1 MDFLPRKEGWSR
13 SSEGPTKERQA
24 MSRPLHSQIVNEPAA
39 PAMIATE
46 SVGSLEATAPAG
58 AGRAR
63 WVRSPVKRALSWISA
78 VTGLSVAELTRFF
91 KFAAVGAIGM
101 VVDLTVLNVLYRLV
115 LPVLVPGLSD
125 GVRLIVA
132 NSISFTVAVLSNFTW
147 NRLWTFPESRQR
159 PLGTQLV
166 QFAIVNVIGLGIN
179 NLVLWLV
186 FQVTQQVLPDPF
198 DYNVAKITA
207 IGVVLFWNYGANRLW
222 TYRGIE

>member
-1 MDFLPRKEGWSR
+1 MARR
-13 SSEGPTKERQA
+13 I
-24 MSRPLHSQIVNEPAA
+24 HSPVVNEPAA
-39 PAMIATE
+39 PGIIVIEPTSSPVETSVSAGVFP
-46 SVGSLEATAPAG
+46 VGSLQML
-58 AGRAR
+58 
-63 WVRSPVKRALSWISA
+63 VKRALTRISA
-78 VTGLSVAELTRFF
+78 ITGLSVTELTRFV
-91 KFAAVGAIGM
+91 KFATVGAIGM

-115 LPVLVPGLSD
+115 LPALVPGLSD

-166 QFAIVNVIGLGIN
+166 QFTIVNVIGLAIN
-179 NLVLWLV
+179 NLVLWLA

-198 DYNVAKITA
+198 DYNIAKITA

-222 TYRGIE
+222 TYRGIK